1 MTKLILP
8 HFWIEIIKLTLQL
21 VIVKLKNNT
30 KNYKSLQLKV
40 NVSNIQL
47 VITIFFR
54 IIMCLD
60 WNINAIRFSLHKN
73 LIQIVNAV
81 LCRWNKNS
89 FKVLWID

>member
-30 KNYKSLQLKV
+30 KNYKNLQLKV
-40 NVSNIQL
+40 NVSNIL
-47 VITIFFR
+47 RVIIIFFR

-60 WNINAIRFSLHKN
+60 WNINATRFSLHKN

-81 LCRWNKNS
+81 LCRWDQNS
-89 FKVLWID
+89 CKGLWID